1 MIAANIL
8 KLMTKSPS
16 RTLYLTAG
24 GHRMPTVNSKKKNQG
39 KPPMLIRINELKEL
53 IRVAVLNE
61 VDIEDVGDVCFAAG
75 STHVMKTCSIGGNK
89 YYLKFSDESLFD
101 GVNPSLQILVEYLA
115 YKVYSLYPGVDIPNV
130 ELVYDRKGGKVGL
143 ATSAVAGKMAL
154 ETIPAKELAGML
166 SAGVYVDIFLANW
179 DVIGT
184 GSGNVIADKGKA
196 TRIDP
201 GGSLTFRAQGGRKG
215 GKFGDKP
222 GELKTMLD
230 PSFGGAGRVYQ
241 HADLVKAGKTFAS
254 VPWSSIASTLSA
266 ASKEV
271 AEELKSHGMN
281 DLAAE
286 WNGEAKL
293 IAGTLKARHA
303 EVMQHVEHVA

>member
-1 MIAANIL
+1 
-8 KLMTKSPS
+8 
-16 RTLYLTAG
+16 
-24 GHRMPTVNSKKKNQG
+24 
-39 KPPMLIRINELKEL
+39 MLIRINELKEL

-115 YKVYSLYPGVDIPNV
+115 YKVYSLYPGVDIPSV

-154 ETIPAKELAGML
+154 ETIPAKELASML

-196 TRIDP
+196 TRIDT
-201 GGSLTFRAQGGRKG
+201 GQIQKHR
-215 GKFGDKP
+215 DKRR
-222 GELKTMLD
+222 GYE
-230 PSFGGAGRVYQ
+230 SFQ
-241 HADLVKAGKTFAS
+241 DILHLFLFQ
-254 VPWSSIASTLSA
+254 SI
-266 ASKEV
+266 
-271 AEELKSHGMN
+271 
-281 DLAAE
+281 
-286 WNGEAKL
+286 
-293 IAGTLKARHA
+293 
-303 EVMQHVEHVA
+303 Q